1 MHRAATVPDAGPWGT
16 LAHMTSSSPP
26 TEPATSASRITL
38 RDMTRADIGPV
49 RPIESAAYA
58 DAWPA
63 RAFESELANA
73 FARYRVAAE
82 TPAPRPSALD
92 EVRDRLPRWLAERLG
107 GPSRRGIVGFMGVW
121 YMVDQL
127 HLVTIAVAPHWQG
140 HGVGQR
146 LLLDCV
152 DIAVEAELKTI
163 VLEVRVT
170 NARARALYDR
180 FGFRRTGTLRG
191 YYRDNDEDADVMLL
205 DLTPEA
211 IARVERVRAEHRA
224 RYGPRFVED

>member
-1 MHRAATVPDAGPWGT
+1 
-16 LAHMTSSSPP
+16 
-26 TEPATSASRITL
+26 
-38 RDMTRADIGPV
+38 MTRADIGPV

-73 FARYRVAAE
+73 FARYRVAVQ
-82 TPAPRPSALD
+82 TPAPVPSAL
-92 EVRDRLPRWLAERLG
+92 VGARDRLAGWLPGWLGEPLTRLLG

-127 HLVTIAVAPHWQG
+127 HLVTIAVAPEWQG
-140 HGVGQR
+140 RGVGQR

-152 DIAVEAELKTI
+152 NMAVAAELKLVI
-163 VLEVRVT
+163 LEVRVT
-170 NARARALYDR
+170 NARARAIYGR
-180 FGFRRTGTLRG
+180 FGFRRTGTLRA
-191 YYRDNDEDADVMLL
+191 YYRDNDEDADVMIL

-211 IARVERVRAEHRA
+211 VARVEEVHAEHRA
-224 RYGPRFVED
+224 RFGARFVGDAGEGTT